1 MKDSTILVSVE
12 VEKNDDGYLA
22 KVPGIQGAFAEG
34 DTIEEAVFNCIDV
47 TKMIFEYRKSRNEN
61 LGFNEIGLTKN
72 SRLAFSMPV
81 GI

>member
-1 MKDSTILVSVE
+1 MKDNTILVSVE
-12 VEKNDDGYLA
+12 VEKSEDGYLA

-34 DTIEEAVFNCIDV
+34 DTIEEAIFNCIDV
-47 TKMIFEYRKSRNEN
+47 AKMIFEYRKSRNEN
-61 LGFNEIGLTKN
+61 LGFNEISLTKN

>member
-1 MKDSTILVSVE
+1 MILVSVE

-22 KVPGIQGAFAEG
+22 RVPSIQGALAEG
-34 DTIEEAVFNCIDV
+34 DTIEEAIFNCINV

-61 LGFNEIGLTKN
+61 LGFNKIGLTKK
-72 SRLAFSMPV
+72 SRLAFTMPV

>member
-1 MKDSTILVSVE
+1 VKDNTILLSVE
-12 VEKNDDGYLA
+12 VEKNEDGYLA
-22 KVPGIQGAFAEG
+22 RVPGIQGAFAEG

-47 TKMIFEYRKSRNEN
+47 AKMIFEYRKSRNEN